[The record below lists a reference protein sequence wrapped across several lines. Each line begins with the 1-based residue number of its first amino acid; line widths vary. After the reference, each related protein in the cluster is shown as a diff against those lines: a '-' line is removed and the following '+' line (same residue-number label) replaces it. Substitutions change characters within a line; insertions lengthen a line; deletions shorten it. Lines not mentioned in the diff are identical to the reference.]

1 LHTSE
6 TKKQAKMVTNWR
18 GWKIIAIKVL
28 RQEVLGVLS
37 WQFVAEKLS
46 FPISA
51 DFFKLH
57 LKKSI
62 LSFLKFLCYA

>member
-51 DFFKLH
+51 DFLKLH
-57 LKKSI
+57 
-62 LSFLKFLCYA
+62 F